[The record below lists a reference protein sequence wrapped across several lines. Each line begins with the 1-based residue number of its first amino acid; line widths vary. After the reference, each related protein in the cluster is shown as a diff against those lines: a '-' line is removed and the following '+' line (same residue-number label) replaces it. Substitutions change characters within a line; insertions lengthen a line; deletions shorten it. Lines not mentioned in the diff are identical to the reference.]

1 MIETLLPIATFLA
14 AMVMGLALAH
24 AHAHALE
31 MPGKM
36 RLEHEYYYAV
46 QTIYYPGFTLGGMTE
61 PLAIITT
68 ASVLLIGGISEG
80 RFWLV
85 AGAVIALVLTQL
97 LFWIVVQPVNRQWL
111 GSVGLSGAAE
121 HFFRTGE
128 AGGPAR
134 VWARLRNRWELG
146 HLARAATATAAFT
159 LLLLATKGG

>member
-24 AHAHALE
+24 GLE

-36 RLEHEYYYAV
+36 RLEREYYYAV

-111 GSVGLSGAAE
+111 GSVRLSGAAE

-128 AGGPAR
+128 AGGPTR
-134 VWARLRNRWELG
+134 VWTRLRNRWELG
-146 HLARAATATAAFT
+146 HLVRAATATAAFI
-159 LLLLATKGG
+159 LLLLATSKGG

>member
-1 MIETLLPIATFLA
+1 MTETLLPIATFLA

-24 AHAHALE
+24 ALE

-36 RLEHEYYYAV
+36 RLEREYYYAV

-111 GSVGLSGAAE
+111 GSVGLSDAAE

-134 VWARLRNRWELG
+134 IWTRLRNRWELG
-146 HLARAATATAAFT
+146 HLARAATAMAAFT
-159 LLLLATKGG
+159 LLLLATSKGG